1 MPLSLTD
8 RAPEVAMKTA
18 GGAAA
23 RGDGALRRQPD
34 GSAAESTAGHAP
46 ERTRFAAGGR
56 KFGRWGSGLGQLFAL
71 AAGHREGVA
80 GSASALIQSAKMRS
94 YINYESLATA
104 PRMPER
110 ESCPS
115 SRCGWWRRSRS
126 SPAPLPPQTTRHGP
140 PVAATTGGGPSGQPA
155 RTREHCCS
163 HHAHQ

>member
-23 RGDGALRRQPD
+23 RGDGALRRQPG

-46 ERTRFAAGGR
+46 ERTRFAAEGR

-71 AAGHREGVA
+71 AAGYREGVA
-80 GSASALIQSAKMRS
+80 GSASAPIQSAKMRS

-104 PRMPER
+104 PRMWPG
-110 ESCPS
+110 SD
-115 SRCGWWRRSRS
+115 
-126 SPAPLPPQTTRHGP
+126 
-140 PVAATTGGGPSGQPA
+140 
-155 RTREHCCS
+155 
-163 HHAHQ
+163 

>member
-94 YINYESLATA
+94 YINYESLATS
-104 PRMPER
+104 PR
-110 ESCPS
+110 SYTS
-115 SRCGWWRRSRS
+115 SQC
-126 SPAPLPPQTTRHGP
+126 H
-140 PVAATTGGGPSGQPA
+140 
-155 RTREHCCS
+155 
-163 HHAHQ
+163 

>member
-71 AAGHREGVA
+71 AAGLREGAA
-80 GSASALIQSAKMRS
+80 GSASVLSQSAKMRS
-94 YINYESLATA
+94 YIYYESLATA
-104 PRMPER
+104 PRIFDIYYDACMTIGSYGSNFAHRDIMPA
-110 ESCPS
+110 
-115 SRCGWWRRSRS
+115 SR
-126 SPAPLPPQTTRHGP
+126 
-140 PVAATTGGGPSGQPA
+140 
-155 RTREHCCS
+155 
-163 HHAHQ
+163 

>member
-46 ERTRFAAGGR
+46 ERTRFAAEGR

-71 AAGHREGVA
+71 AAG
-80 GSASALIQSAKMRS
+80 
-94 YINYESLATA
+94 
-104 PRMPER
+104 ER
-110 ESCPS
+110 ENRNTSLTNNKTLKYKEA
-115 SRCGWWRRSRS
+115 
-126 SPAPLPPQTTRHGP
+126 SPAWDFGPLFQLT
-140 PVAATTGGGPSGQPA
+140 SSQPLTLGHHP
-155 RTREHCCS
+155 RTLTDLSFHNHYGLTAYAPTS
-163 HHAHQ
+163 SA

>member
-104 PRMPER
+104 PRNNR
-110 ESCPS
+110 LS
-115 SRCGWWRRSRS
+115 
-126 SPAPLPPQTTRHGP
+126 
-140 PVAATTGGGPSGQPA
+140 
-155 RTREHCCS
+155 
-163 HHAHQ
+163 